1 MAVSIKHHSSLIFV
15 VKNQKPDKDLKENMP
30 TARVRAARYVRMST
44 DYQKYSTEN
53 QADAIDIYAD
63 QRGFEIVRTYA
74 DEGRSGLNI
83 AGREAIRRLIEDV
96 RGGRADYSAILVYD
110 ISRWGRFQ
118 DADESGYYEFI
129 CREAGISVHYCAEP
143 FENDGSPS
151 STLMKSARRVMAGEY
166 SRDLST
172 KVFSGQCRLVTLGYR
187 QGGAAG
193 YGLRRQ
199 LIDERARPKAELK
212 AGEQKS
218 IQTDRVILVPGPRNE
233 VETVHRIY
241 RLFVTERRSEREI
254 AAILNANGLTADLGR
269 AWTRGMVHQ
278 IISNEKYIGNNVY
291 NRVSFKLKKKRVV
304 NPPDMWIRRNGIF
317 EAIIDPALFQA
328 AAQILAERAR
338 RFSDEEMLKM
348 LSNLLSS
355 RGILSGLIIDEFDD
369 MPSAASYRHRFGSLL
384 RAYQLVGYVPGRDY
398 RYIETNRHL
407 RLLHPDII
415 AEVMGKIE
423 QEGGLVEI
431 DPMTDLLTINTEL
444 TLSII
449 VVRCQVTS
457 AGSLRWKVR
466 LDTGLRPDLTV
477 AVRLDRDNHRPR
489 DFYILPWIDVGL
501 RENLRMSELNG
512 LHIDAYR
519 VDDLSPL
526 YHLLR
531 RSPVPRAA

>member
-1 MAVSIKHHSSLIFV
+1 
-15 VKNQKPDKDLKENMP
+15 
-30 TARVRAARYVRMST
+30 
-44 DYQKYSTEN
+44 
-53 QADAIDIYAD
+53 
-63 QRGFEIVRTYA
+63 
-74 DEGRSGLNI
+74 
-83 AGREAIRRLIEDV
+83 
-96 RGGRADYSAILVYD
+96 
-110 ISRWGRFQ
+110 
-118 DADESGYYEFI
+118 
-129 CREAGISVHYCAEP
+129 
-143 FENDGSPS
+143 
-151 STLMKSARRVMAGEY
+151 MKSARRVMAGEY